1 MVEYLNKRKGD
12 ILFFIIMIVFS
23 LYITSNYALL
33 NINGQSMYPTYQDGD
48 IVILKKSREPKKE
61 EIVVF
66 NAPHSWDEEEKMFI
80 KRIVAVEGDTVSITP
95 QKVIVNEKEIPI
107 DKLECE
113 LVKPQS
119 YTLNKNEYFVMGDNR
134 KNSNDSASQLC
145 LENIKDFIL
154 SPYSFVT
161 HGEEKWLL
169 GGE

>member
-12 ILFFIIMIVFS
+12 ILLLIIMIVFS

-80 KRIVAVEGDTVSITP
+80 KRIIAVEGDTVSITP

-119 YTLNKNEYFVMGDNR
+119 YTLDKNEYLVMGDNR
-134 KNSNDSASQLC
+134 QNSNDSASQLC
-145 LENIKDFIL
+145 LGNIRDFLL